1 VRPAGR
7 WPYAE
12 ATARLLRNYES
23 FAEYLESTPDLRQH
37 ALPSRPLKAVSN
49 GEFDSMDGYQW
60 ILGAAAHTERHA
72 KQILE
77 IKADPNFPSQ

>member
-1 VRPAGR
+1 MRPAGR
-7 WPYAE
+7 WPYSE

-23 FAEYLESTPDLRQH
+23 LAEYLESTPDLRQH

-60 ILGAAAHTERHA
+60 ILGAAA
-72 KQILE
+72 
-77 IKADPNFPSQ
+77 